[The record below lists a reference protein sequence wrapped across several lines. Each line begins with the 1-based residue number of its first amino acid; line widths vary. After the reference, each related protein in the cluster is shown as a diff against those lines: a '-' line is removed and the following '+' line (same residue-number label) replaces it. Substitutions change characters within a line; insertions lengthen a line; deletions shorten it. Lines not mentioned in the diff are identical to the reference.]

1 MAKAFAGIRVLDFSQ
16 VLAGP
21 FCTQQLALLGADVI
35 KIEEPRAGDQARSI
49 MADNDIGRIGMSP
62 YFLAMNANK
71 RSMTL
76 DLKHPRASEI
86 LARLA
91 QGADVVV
98 QNFRPGVLARLGFG
112 YEAVCAL
119 KPDIIYCSI
128 SGYGQEGPYSTAP
141 AYDGAVQAISG
152 IMAATG
158 PRGGEATRVGTP
170 VVDLSTAI
178 MAAFA
183 ISTALFR
190 RAATGE
196 GQHVDVA
203 MLDTTLALMSPLL
216 GVYLNTGQPPERL
229 GNGSPAYVPTADSF
243 PVGGNGAILMSALT
257 DKQWHALCAAIGQP
271 DLPADPRFSSLDAR
285 RANAP
290 ALRTAL
296 IEAFATDTAPNWEK
310 RLAKAGVPAAPI
322 LELPETLQHPQLPW
336 RNIISRLSGA
346 PGIEREVGLIGS
358 GFTAGPD
365 GPQVLSPPP
374 AKGQHTDDVL
384 REIGYAAAEITQLRA
399 DGAL

>member
-76 DLKHPRASEI
+76 DLKHPRAGEI

-112 YEAVCAL
+112 YEAVRTL
-119 KPDIIYCSI
+119 KPNIIYCSI
-128 SGYGQEGPYSTAP
+128 SGFGQEGPYATAP

-152 IMAATG
+152 IMGCTG
-158 PRGGEATRVGTP
+158 PRGGEAIRVGTP

-183 ISTALFR
+183 ISTALYR

-203 MLDTTLALMSPLL
+203 MLDTSLALMSPLL
-216 GVYLNTGQPPERL
+216 GVYLNTGQAPERL
-229 GNGSPAYVPTADSF
+229 GNGSPRLCPHRRCLSRRRRRRDPDECADRKAMAC
-243 PVGGNGAILMSALT
+243 PVRGHRPA
-257 DKQWHALCAAIGQP
+257 QP
-271 DLPADPRFSSLDAR
+271 PHRSP
-285 RANAP
+285 
-290 ALRTAL
+290 LR
-296 IEAFATDTAPNWEK
+296 
-310 RLAKAGVPAAPI
+310 
-322 LELPETLQHPQLPW
+322 HPGCP
-336 RNIISRLSGA
+336 
-346 PGIEREVGLIGS
+346 
-358 GFTAGPD
+358 
-365 GPQVLSPPP
+365 
-374 AKGQHTDDVL
+374 
-384 REIGYAAAEITQLRA
+384 
-399 DGAL
+399 